1 MKFIYLCLY
10 TLFCIILFWF
20 IVFYVSSNY
29 AIIES
34 MDIIY
39 SPYDIN
45 ISKTN
50 HNVDLPINTIYSC
63 QNMCGPQSQCSI
75 TREQCTSDI
84 DCYGCQP
91 PKHIKGYNGDG
102 RLVYNQN
109 PQYSALTTDIGTNAT
124 FYNKQNIK
132 VPKPYLGVD
141 QWMNS
146 ANVGMQFFYKAM
158 NYPYFTNPN
167 KFINLPEYKVRESVT
182 GLFEDYG
189 PLSANAKL

>member
-1 MKFIYLCLY
+1 
-10 TLFCIILFWF
+10 
-20 IVFYVSSNY
+20 
-29 AIIES
+29 